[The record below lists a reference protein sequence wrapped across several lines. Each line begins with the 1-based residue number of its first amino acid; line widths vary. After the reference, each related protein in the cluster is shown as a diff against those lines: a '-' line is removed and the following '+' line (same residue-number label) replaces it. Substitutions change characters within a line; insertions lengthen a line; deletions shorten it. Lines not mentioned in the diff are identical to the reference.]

1 MFGVR
6 NKRRVQ
12 LCLAHEINVMYNY
25 VWRTKQTSCTTMFGA
40 RNKRQDLNYST
51 KSVSGKYNVT
61 TVHLW
66 SFHLQVITPDYKLKA
81 VFSD

>member
-1 MFGVR
+1 
-6 NKRRVQ
+6 
-12 LCLAHEINVMYNY
+12 
-25 VWRTKQTSCTTMFGA
+25 MFGA

-51 KSVSGKYNVT
+51 KSVNGKYIVT